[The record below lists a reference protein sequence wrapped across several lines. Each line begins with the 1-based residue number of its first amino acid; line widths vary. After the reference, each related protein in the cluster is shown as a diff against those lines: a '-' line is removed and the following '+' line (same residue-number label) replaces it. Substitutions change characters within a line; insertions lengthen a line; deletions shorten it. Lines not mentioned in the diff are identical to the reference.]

1 MASVNT
7 VFSLGF
13 RSPENHKKSIWN
25 RAASSKTRWRAPI
38 LSRSFTILCELKPG
52 PSPSNP
58 GGDDFVTRV
67 LKENPSQVEPRY
79 RVNGK
84 LYNPKER
91 EELSKGGEATRGA
104 FEFIKRKTENEK
116 EKERG
121 EVVNESV
128 YLSDIL
134 REYKGKLYV
143 PEQVFGQEL
152 SEEEE
157 FEKSVK
163 ELPKM
168 SLEDFR
174 KAMENDKV
182 KLLTSK
188 EEASGVSYSG
198 GYRDF
203 IVDLKEIPGVKSL
216 QRTKWSMRLG
226 VGEAQA
232 LLKEYSGPQY
242 EVESN
247 MMTSWVGKV
256 TDFPNPVASS
266 ISSRVMVELGM
277 VSAVIAAAA
286 AVVGGF
292 LASAVFAVT
301 SFAFVTTVYVVWPI
315 VKPFLKL
322 FIGVFV
328 GAIERSWEYIADVLA
343 DGGIFSRISDF
354 YTFGGMSSSVEMLKP
369 ILLVVMTMVLLVR
382 FTLSRR
388 PKNFRKW
395 DLWQGIAFS
404 QSKAEAR
411 VDGSTGVKFGDVAG
425 IDEAVDELQELV
437 KYLKNPDLFDKM
449 GIKPPHGVLL
459 EGPPGC
465 GKTLVAKAIA
475 GEAGVPFYQMAGSE
489 FVEVLVGV
497 GSARIRDLFKRAKVN
512 KPSVIF
518 IDEIDALA
526 TRRQGIFKENSDQSY
541 NAATQERE
549 TTLNQLLIEL
559 DGFDTGKGVIFLGAT
574 NRRDLLDPAL
584 LRPGRFDRKIR
595 IRPPNAKGRLDILK
609 IHASKV
615 KMSDSVDLSSYASNL
630 PGWSGAKLA
639 QLVQEAALVA
649 VRKTHSSIL
658 QSDMDDAVDRLTVG
672 PTRIGLELGH
682 EGQCRRATTEVGVA
696 ITSHLL
702 LRYEDAKIERCD
714 RISIIPRG
722 QTLSQVVFHRLDDE
736 SYMFGRRPQLL
747 HRLQVL
753 LGARA
758 AEEVIYGSDTSKASV
773 DYLSDAS
780 WLARKILTIWNLEN
794 PMVIHGE
801 PPPWR
806 KRAQFVGPRL
816 DFEGSLYDD
825 YDLVEPPINFNMDD
839 EVAERSEELISQMY
853 NKTVAL
859 LKQNQTALLKTV
871 KVLLNQKEISGEAI
885 DFILDHYP
893 PETRLD
899 SLLQEQNPGSL
910 PFVPEHLRRES
921 DEFVLVNH
929 STDVNASA
937 DTNSIRGSFFERS
950 ISLVL
955 LLWCFLFLVYC
966 KLGYSHNHGD
976 NYTDGSL
983 SKVLNSTRSRDSS
996 VSPQTTGKENNYC
1009 LLREGQLQ
1017 DVYEHVLSNNALL
1030 ICKVVQLQDGRGKH
1044 KPLDRVENK
1053 SLTLNGSGVPSQLS
1067 NATHYRLEPDGTGY
1081 NYASAMKGA
1090 KVVDQNKE
1098 AKGASNV
1105 LGKDH
1110 DKYLRNPCSVSNKYV
1125 VIELAEETLVD
1136 TVRVANFEHY
1146 SSNLKEFSL
1155 SGSLSYP
1162 TDTWTH
1168 AGRFVAA
1175 NAKQV
1180 QTFRLQE
1187 PKWLRYLKLSLISH
1201 YGSEFY
1207 CTLSVVEVFGIDALE
1222 QMVEDLFVG
1231 SETLPSKPALLEL
1244 NHEEKTADERQ
1255 DGEVKSNATDQIGK
1269 ETDGQKKKD
1278 VVVKTI
1284 NIVGDKKYEVR
1295 EKHNVLKLLMQKVKL
1310 IEMNLSVVEDSVKTM
1325 NDKEREVSLE
1335 MKRTLML
1342 VERSKAEIK
1351 EITEWKEKMDK
1362 ELRDLEL
1369 WKTLVVS
1376 RVESLARGN
1385 NALRLDVEKI
1395 EREQANLE
1403 SKELGVLLISLFL
1416 VFLATVRLLSRRL
1429 WAFLGMSF
1437 TDKMGSL
1444 WPDSGWVMILLS
1456 SSIMIFI
1463 TLLS

>member
-1 MASVNT
+1 MASLNT
-7 VFSLGF
+7 LFSLSIRF
-13 RSPENHKKSIWN
+13 PEKSIHKHAN
-25 RAASSKTRWRAPI
+25 TSIFAAKTRWRAPI
-38 LSRSFTILCELKPG
+38 LRRSFTILCELKSG
-52 PSPSNP
+52 SSSSSDSA
-58 GGDDFVTRV
+58 DDFVTRV

-79 RVNGK
+79 KVGDK
-84 LYNPKER
+84 LYNLKER
-91 EELSKGGEATRGA
+91 EGLSKSSNVTGP
-104 FEFIKRKTENEK
+104 FEFIKRKLGSKMETEKSSEL
-116 EKERG
+116 E
-121 EVVNESV
+121 NESV

-143 PEQVFGQEL
+143 PEQVFGAEL

-157 FEKSVK
+157 FEKNVK

-168 SLEDFR
+168 SLDDFR
-174 KAMENDKV
+174 KAMKNDKV

-188 EEASGVSYSG
+188 DDFGSE
-198 GYRDF
+198 YREF
-203 IVDLKEIPGVKSL
+203 IVHLKEIPGVKSL
-216 QRTKWSMRLG
+216 QRTKWSMKLE

-232 LLKEYSGPQY
+232 LLKEYTGPQY
-242 EVESN
+242 EIERH
-247 MMTSWVGKV
+247 MTSWVGKV
-256 TDFPNPVASS
+256 ADFPNPVASS

-277 VSAVIAAAA
+277 VTAVIAAAA
-286 AVVGGF
+286 VVVGGF

-301 SFAFVTTVYVVWPI
+301 SFVFVTTVYVVWPI

-322 FIGVFV
+322 FIGIFV
-328 GAIERSWEYIADVLA
+328 GGFERSWEYLVDFLG
-343 DGGIFSRISDF
+343 DGGIFTRLSDF
-354 YTFGGMSSSVEMLKP
+354 YTFGGLSSSVEMLKP

-526 TRRQGIFKENSDQSY
+526 TRRQGIFKENTDQLY

-559 DGFDTGKGVIFLGAT
+559 DGFDTGKGVIFLAAT

-615 KMSDSVDLSSYASNL
+615 KMSDTVDLSSYASNL

-639 QLVQEAALVA
+639 QLCQEAALVA

-682 EGQCRRATTEVGVA
+682 QGQCRRATTEVGVA

-702 LRYEDAKIERCD
+702 LRYDNAKIERCD

-736 SYMFGRRPQLL
+736 SYMFGRLPQLL

-753 LGARA
+753 LGGRA

-773 DYLSDAS
+773 EYLSDAS

-806 KRAQFVGPRL
+806 KRVQFVGPRL

-839 EVAERSEELISQMY
+839 EVAQRSEELISQMY
-853 NKTVAL
+853 NKTFSL
-859 LKQNQTALLKTV
+859 LTQNQTALLKTV

-885 DFILDHYP
+885 DYILDHYP
-893 PETRLD
+893 PQTPLN

-910 PFVPEHLRRES
+910 PFVPEHLRYAS
-921 DEFVLVNH
+921 GDFVVLNH
-929 STDVNASA
+929 SADVNA
-937 DTNSIRGSFFERS
+937 
-950 ISLVL
+950 
-955 LLWCFLFLVYC
+955 
-966 KLGYSHNHGD
+966 
-976 NYTDGSL
+976 
-983 SKVLNSTRSRDSS
+983 
-996 VSPQTTGKENNYC
+996 
-1009 LLREGQLQ
+1009 
-1017 DVYEHVLSNNALL
+1017 
-1030 ICKVVQLQDGRGKH
+1030 
-1044 KPLDRVENK
+1044 
-1053 SLTLNGSGVPSQLS
+1053 
-1067 NATHYRLEPDGTGY
+1067 
-1081 NYASAMKGA
+1081 
-1090 KVVDQNKE
+1090 
-1098 AKGASNV
+1098 
-1105 LGKDH
+1105 
-1110 DKYLRNPCSVSNKYV
+1110 
-1125 VIELAEETLVD
+1125 
-1136 TVRVANFEHY
+1136 
-1146 SSNLKEFSL
+1146 
-1155 SGSLSYP
+1155 
-1162 TDTWTH
+1162 
-1168 AGRFVAA
+1168 
-1175 NAKQV
+1175 
-1180 QTFRLQE
+1180 
-1187 PKWLRYLKLSLISH
+1187 
-1201 YGSEFY
+1201 
-1207 CTLSVVEVFGIDALE
+1207 
-1222 QMVEDLFVG
+1222 
-1231 SETLPSKPALLEL
+1231 PA
-1244 NHEEKTADERQ
+1244 
-1255 DGEVKSNATDQIGK
+1255 
-1269 ETDGQKKKD
+1269 
-1278 VVVKTI
+1278 
-1284 NIVGDKKYEVR
+1284 
-1295 EKHNVLKLLMQKVKL
+1295 
-1310 IEMNLSVVEDSVKTM
+1310 
-1325 NDKEREVSLE
+1325 
-1335 MKRTLML
+1335 
-1342 VERSKAEIK
+1342 
-1351 EITEWKEKMDK
+1351 
-1362 ELRDLEL
+1362 
-1369 WKTLVVS
+1369 
-1376 RVESLARGN
+1376 
-1385 NALRLDVEKI
+1385 
-1395 EREQANLE
+1395 
-1403 SKELGVLLISLFL
+1403 
-1416 VFLATVRLLSRRL
+1416 
-1429 WAFLGMSF
+1429 
-1437 TDKMGSL
+1437 
-1444 WPDSGWVMILLS
+1444 
-1456 SSIMIFI
+1456 
-1463 TLLS
+1463 